1 MKMRDDECCFYD
13 FVVWQMLQTGGF
25 EMTGGKKEYV
35 AVTCGH
41 CDGIGCTY
49 CNKTGIVLV
58 VAPQRKCN
66 ECEGVGCIYCGFTG
80 WAEPKG
86 KYD

>member
-1 MKMRDDECCFYD
+1 MADVQKIYEP
-13 FVVWQMLQTGGF
+13 
-25 EMTGGKKEYV
+25 
-35 AVTCGH
+35 ATCGH

-49 CNKTGIVLV
+49 CNKTGTVLV
-58 VAPQRKCN
+58 LAPKKICP

-80 WAEPKG
+80 WAHPKG